1 VRIAPASPALTITGS
16 GNALGVVLLLV
27 VFGAASTGGDAPRI
41 NDITTDLENPPKFA
55 LEPLSLLSSVRAE
68 SSGGRR
74 GFLRM
79 RIERGQDIGVVVGRM
94 TLRLP

>member
-1 VRIAPASPALTITGS
+1 MLFEPGRRQYPARA
-16 GNALGVVLLLV
+16 VVLLV

-68 SSGGRR
+68 SSGG
-74 GFLRM
+74 
-79 RIERGQDIGVVVGRM
+79 GRAHD
-94 TLRLP
+94 PSSSVN

>member
-1 VRIAPASPALTITGS
+1 M

-41 NDITTDLENPPKFA
+41 NDITTDLENRSKFA

-79 RIERGQDIGVVVGRM
+79 RIERRQDIGVVVGRM
-94 TLRLP
+94 TVRLP